1 MYVGGHIG
9 GGQYGIRIRNPRF
22 DNREWFT
29 FDKKTGHIRWAANKR
44 YALASQKGRQIKLSN
59 LVVRIAKNTPLQKFK
74 FNGNNKP
81 HSFHSKSNM
90 KMCFDIYG
98 GRNTENN
105 KVVMYNCHN
114 GWNQRWSIA
123 YHQRRVSG
131 KTNGWI
137 PDRLFTIRSKSG
149 RGLFV
154 SNDGTQLLPSER
166 YVKFGPYRTSDEYKF
181 YYDAKTQQIRSFLYK
196 GYVLTSRKQGTTQVL
211 IAYGPGSTHA
221 GRNPE
226 IFQRLGK
233 THIIDKS
240 NKLAIQPVN
249 NDGSNEM
256 YAVLEKDNEKSKYQ
270 AFTVRYLQSNA
281 SRRRPRQKQRSIV
294 RLHGSGSH
302 GSWGFAENR
311 VFSLKARYSNKVA
324 YIDSKDK
331 NAIKMRSPKRTSDEK
346 FFFDRNTGLIHS
358 AKDSK
363 LAVEMIPAAKGE
375 YKLAAV
381 SFSGKEKD

>member
-1 MYVGGHIG
+1 
-9 GGQYGIRIRNPRF
+9 
-22 DNREWFT
+22 
-29 FDKKTGHIRWAANKR
+29 
-44 YALASQKGRQIKLSN
+44 
-59 LVVRIAKNTPLQKFK
+59 
-74 FNGNNKP
+74 
-81 HSFHSKSNM
+81 
-90 KMCFDIYG
+90 
-98 GRNTENN
+98 
-105 KVVMYNCHN
+105 
-114 GWNQRWSIA
+114 
-123 YHQRRVSG
+123 
-131 KTNGWI
+131 
-137 PDRLFTIRSKSG
+137 
-149 RGLFV
+149 
-154 SNDGTQLLPSER
+154 
-166 YVKFGPYRTSDEYKF
+166 
-181 YYDAKTQQIRSFLYK
+181 
-196 GYVLTSRKQGTTQVL
+196 
-211 IAYGPGSTHA
+211 
-221 GRNPE
+221 
-226 IFQRLGK
+226 
-233 THIIDKS
+233 
-240 NKLAIQPVN
+240 
-249 NDGSNEM
+249 M

-381 SFSGKEKD
+381 SFSGKEKDQDKAVFARYGSAIGWGMDKHYRMSSGDKSGAVKMFKSKQPWKNNVW